1 MDLFN
6 NDDFAQ
12 CWVKD
17 HINFPNPP
25 FEHFNLTAH
34 SLEERLLHPS
44 QQYAIAWMDQRVE
57 AGGGIIADTVGLGKV
72 LSPPLVMRLI
82 ATMWVVGRMAMYL
95 LMMMEPYPCVDCSN
109 IDLARPSKAKIGSQ
123 TGRCSGNCVYELI
136 TIPF

>member
-17 HINFPNPP
+17 HINFPNPS
-25 FEHFNLTAH
+25 FEHFNPTA
-34 SLEERLLHPS
+34 LIPKERLLRPS

-72 LSPPLVMRLI
+72 LSLPLVIHLT
-82 ATMWVVGRMAMYL
+82 ATMWVVGRMTMYL

-109 IDLARPSKAKIGSQ
+109 IDLARPSEAKIGPQ
-123 TGRCSGNCVYELI
+123 TGHCPGNCIYELVA
-136 TIPF
+136 IPI